1 LKIGD
6 LKIDESQDETRTNPG
21 KKCRKR
27 KTLPLISRITL
38 IRKGSE
44 DRDIGEIGGSEKPK
58 TCTNNVLKLTTS
70 YNIIRRNK

>member
-6 LKIDESQDETRTNPG
+6 LKIDESQDETGTNPG
-21 KKCRKR
+21 KQCRES

-44 DRDIGEIGGSEKPK
+44 DRDIGESERPK
-58 TCTNNVLKLTTS
+58 TLH
-70 YNIIRRNK
+70 